1 MTVRFLKFPAGDT
14 ETDMENAE
22 YTIKT
27 NTFALNKNAVIRMIY
42 RFNFLNRWYVFAGLY
57 ALLILYHIGVV
68 AIGQAANVFFVVF
81 ISVMYAAPIL
91 GLTFSFLL
99 INRFLTKSDGRMMV
113 NVCDVKIMS
122 GGVCFFTND
131 NVVHFAKTQ
140 QIYRLAEYKE
150 YFLIFLSTHIFVP
163 IPLSA
168 FESGEKSKAVD
179 ILKAQNVIYL
189 GKIH

>member
-1 MTVRFLKFPAGDT
+1 MTVRFVKYPAEDIGI
-14 ETDMENAE
+14 DMKNAE

-27 NTFALNKNAVIRMIY
+27 NTFALNKNAVIKMIY
-42 RFNFLNRWYVFAGLY
+42 RFNFFNRWYVFVGLY
-57 ALLILYHIGVV
+57 ALLILYHIAVV
-68 AIGQAANVFFVVF
+68 AIGQADNVSFIVF

-99 INRFLTKSDGRMMV
+99 INRFLTQSDARMMI
-113 NVCDVKIMS
+113 NVCDAKIMS

-131 NVVHFAKTQ
+131 NMVHFVKTQ

-150 YFLIFLSTHIFVP
+150 YFLIFLSAHIFVP

-168 FESGEKSKAVD
+168 FEPGDKEKVVD
-179 ILKAQNVIYL
+179 IFTSQNIIYS
-189 GKIH
+189 GKIK

>member
-57 ALLILYHIGVV
+57 ALLILYHIGIV

>member
-57 ALLILYHIGVV
+57 ALLILYHIGVA

-150 YFLIFLSTHIFVP
+150 YLLIFLSRNIFIPV
-163 IPLSA
+163 PLSA

>member
-1 MTVRFLKFPAGDT
+1 
-14 ETDMENAE
+14 MENADNN
-22 YTIKT
+22 TVKT
-27 NTFALNKNAVIRMIY
+27 KTFALNKNAIIKMIY
-42 RFNFLNRWYVFAGLY
+42 RFNFMNRWYIFAGVY
-57 ALLILYHIGVV
+57 LLLVLYHV
-68 AIGQAANVFFVVF
+68 AVISVGQAMNVFFIVF

-91 GLTFSFLL
+91 GLSFSFLI

-140 QIYRLAEYKE
+140 QICHLAEYGE
-150 YFLIFLSTHIFVP
+150 YFLIFLSRNVFIPV
-163 IPLSA
+163 PLSA
-168 FESGEKSKAVD
+168 FESGEKSKAID

>member
-57 ALLILYHIGVV
+57 ALLILYHIGVA

>member
-1 MTVRFLKFPAGDT
+1 MK
-14 ETDMENAE
+14 NAE

-27 NTFALNKNAVIRMIY
+27 NTFALNKNAVIKMIY
-42 RFNFLNRWYVFAGLY
+42 RFNFFNRWYVFVGLY
-57 ALLILYHIGVV
+57 ALLILYHIAVV
-68 AIGQAANVFFVVF
+68 AIGQADNVSFIVF

-99 INRFLTKSDGRMMV
+99 INRFLTQSDARMMI
-113 NVCDVKIMS
+113 NVCDAKIMS

-131 NVVHFAKTQ
+131 NMVHFVKTQ

-150 YFLIFLSTHIFVP
+150 YFLIFLSAHIFVP

-168 FESGEKSKAVD
+168 FEPGDKEKVVD
-179 ILKAQNVIYL
+179 IFTSQNIIYS
-189 GKIH
+189 GKIK